1 MPVMSEFQ
9 EERDS
14 VKQRPFKERFAYFWD
29 YYKWYVIG
37 GTLAV
42 IFAVSLV
49 RTVFFGKDTAL
60 YVAWIN
66 FAGFGTGDEEVHDPL
81 LAYLEEQGLDTDK
94 YDIIM
99 DSTIVMSNTEMTEES
114 VTGSQKLA
122 AYIAAKQLDSMVAG
136 YTMFMTHAYQD
147 LFLPLSDYMSEEEIA
162 ALDEQGL
169 LFYIDTDV
177 LEAITTTETVVFDDA
192 YLSALPDPTD
202 PDSMTS
208 PVAVGVRVDASSVFP
223 DSYYLRDDDDTI
235 YAGALINSTHAD
247 TVNTFIHW
255 LLMQE

>member
-14 VKQRPFKERFAYFWD
+14 VRQRPFKDRLSYFWD

-37 GTLAV
+37 GVLAV
-42 IFAVSLV
+42 VFSVSLIK
-49 RTVFFGKDTAL
+49 TIFFGKDTAL

-66 FAGFGTGDEEVHDPL
+66 FASFGTGDEEVHDPL
-81 LAYLEEQGLDTDK
+81 LAYLAEQGLDTDK
-94 YDIIM
+94 YDITM
-99 DSTIVMSNTEMTEES
+99 DSTIVMSNTEMNDETIA
-114 VTGSQKLA
+114 GSQKLA

-147 LFLPLSDYMSEEEIA
+147 LYLPLSDYMSQEEIA
-162 ALDEQGL
+162 ELEEQGL
-169 LFYIDTDV
+169 LFYIDYDV
-177 LEAITTTETVVFDDA
+177 LEAITTTETVVFDDE

-223 DSYYLRDDDDTI
+223 ESYYLRDDDDTI

-255 LLMQE
+255 LLVQ